1 MLDVKVAPLCPELHD
16 ISPRFTIETGQDL
29 DTSTAL
35 PQFATLPL
43 PSSLGGT
50 ITFVGGPVLALDWNH
65 TGEYL
70 ALAANRTA
78 QPVHRVSE
86 TYVGDGHVQIWRAK
100 PNNLELVGLAAHEGD
115 TAWYLNWRP
124 YTADATAITIAAAL
138 ANGQLT
144 LFHYPSH
151 EPNPFDRFPVVTH
164 LRKSGDL
171 IDGVRVAKWSAD
183 GNRLACGTLKGCI
196 EIWGVR
202 KQEAGIAPSVV
213 LETRVRVHTYTLSRI
228 AWLNDFMIVTVGHD
242 GAVRV
247 RDIREPDVNLDNVDD
262 GLAWNNC
269 VIVCEREC
277 AIVGT
282 DNGYLKFIKFSCYDV
297 GRKAQLKRKRV
308 QTGSVRDVVGITVA
322 SDSSKASASSTSE
335 KTVLFCA
342 GAEGVVFQG
351 SLPRPLWTAPKSN
364 PRNSTC
370 NSARYIQIP
379 FLQWTTVASASDENQ
394 PRTDGILVRCK
405 SR

>member
-1 MLDVKVAPLCPELHD
+1 
-16 ISPRFTIETGQDL
+16 
-29 DTSTAL
+29 
-35 PQFATLPL
+35 
-43 PSSLGGT
+43 
-50 ITFVGGPVLALDWNH
+50 
-65 TGEYL
+65 
-70 ALAANRTA
+70 
-78 QPVHRVSE
+78 
-86 TYVGDGHVQIWRAK
+86 
-100 PNNLELVGLAAHEGD
+100 
-115 TAWYLNWRP
+115 
-124 YTADATAITIAAAL
+124 
-138 ANGQLT
+138 
-144 LFHYPSH
+144 
-151 EPNPFDRFPVVTH
+151 
-164 LRKSGDL
+164 
-171 IDGVRVAKWSAD
+171 
-183 GNRLACGTLKGCI
+183 
-196 EIWGVR
+196 
-202 KQEAGIAPSVV
+202 
-213 LETRVRVHTYTLSRI
+213 
-228 AWLNDFMIVTVGHD
+228 MIVTVGHD

-247 RDIREPDVNLDNVDD
+247 RDIRQPDVNVDNGDD

-269 VIVCEREC
+269 AIACEREC

-282 DNGYLKFIKFSCYDV
+282 DNGHLKFIKFGREEV

-308 QTGSVRDVVGITVA
+308 QTGSVRDVVGIKVA
-322 SDSSKASASSTSE
+322 SDPSKASSSLTSRSTSE